1 MKQFARW
8 LCGAILAAVV
18 LVNPVL
24 ADPNADNM
32 VAAAKGGDADTV
44 KEGLAQGFDPNYKDR
59 QGNSLLVHAAANSN
73 ADVVRVLLKGGADPM
88 QRNKV
93 GDDALNYGA
102 IKGNL
107 DIVQQMLKAGVPV
120 NRKQGWQPLSYA
132 VYGKS
137 MEVFDYLMQQGADPN
152 GNNPS
157 QASALM
163 IAAQQ
168 GQEEM
173 VDRLLEAGADPTW
186 TKGGESAVDWALKA
200 GNTDIAE
207 KVMAAQAKVGFGR
220 SVVLAEPYE
229 DPPEHELVTD
239 AEKAMMPLS
248 SSPQSSQK
256 K

>member
-1 MKQFARW
+1 MKKLIVW
-8 LCGAILAAVV
+8 LGGLLLIGLVWAA
-18 LVNPVL
+18 PS
-24 ADPNADNM
+24 ADNM
-32 VAAAKGGDADTV
+32 VAAAKGGDAETIA
-44 KEGLAQGFDPNYKDR
+44 EGLHAGFDPNYKDR

-88 QRNKV
+88 LRNKS

-107 DIVQQMLKAGVPV
+107 SIVQQMVKAGVPV

-137 MEVFDYLMQQGADPN
+137 LEVFNFLMDKGADPN

-173 VDRLLEAGADPTW
+173 ADRLLKAGADPTW

-207 KVMAAQAKVGFGR
+207 KVMKAQAKVGFGR
-220 SVVLAEPYE
+220 SSVLAAQPEE
-229 DPPEHELVTD
+229 GDEANVDPSVSGQPEGV
-239 AEKAMMPLS
+239 AK
-248 SSPQSSQK
+248 SQ
-256 K
+256 

>member
-1 MKQFARW
+1 MKKFI
-8 LCGAILAAVV
+8 LCLTALFLSLNLWAMPAAES
-18 LVNPVL
+18 
-24 ADPNADNM
+24 M
-32 VAAAKGGDADTV
+32 VAAAKGGDAETV
-44 KEGLAQGFDPNYKDR
+44 KEGLAAGFDPNYKDK

-73 ADVVRVLLKGGADPM
+73 ANVVTVLLKGGADPLG
-88 QRNKV
+88 RNRV

-107 DIVQQMLKAGVPV
+107 SIVKQMLDAGVPV

-132 VYGKS
+132 VYGKDL
-137 MEVFDYLMQQGADPN
+137 EVFDYLMAKGADVN

-173 VDRLLEAGADPTW
+173 VDRLLAAGADPTW
-186 TKGGESAVDWALKA
+186 TKGGESAVDWALQT

-207 KVMAAQAKVGFGR
+207 KVMKAQAKVGFGR
-220 SVVLAEPYE
+220 SQVLAGPASE
-229 DPPEHELVTD
+229 DNDEVT
-239 AEKAMMPLS
+239 AN
-248 SSPQSSQK
+248 
-256 K
+256 

>member
-1 MKQFARW
+1 MKKIAFW
-8 LCGAILAAVV
+8 LLTIVLSTTAWAA
-18 LVNPVL
+18 PT
-24 ADPNADNM
+24 ADDM
-32 VAAAKGGDADTV
+32 VAAAKGGDSATIR
-44 KEGLAQGFDPNYKDR
+44 EGLQAGFDPNYKDR
-59 QGNSLLVHAAANSN
+59 QGNALLIHAAANSN
-73 ADVVRVLLKGGADPM
+73 ADVVTVLLKGGADPAM
-88 QRNKV
+88 RNKS

-107 DIVQQMLKAGVPV
+107 SIVQQMLKAGVPV

-137 MEVFDYLMQQGADPN
+137 QIVFDFLMDQGADPN

-173 VDRLLEAGADPTW
+173 VDRLLKAGADPTW
-186 TKGGESAVDWALKA
+186 TKGGESAVDWALKE

-207 KVMAAQAKVGFGR
+207 KVMKAQAQVGFGR
-220 SVVLAEPYE
+220 SSILAG
-229 DPPEHELVTD
+229 TD
-239 AEKAMMPLS
+239 QDGETSTETDTQTAS
-248 SSPQSSQK
+248 STTAQGK
-256 K
+256 L

>member
-1 MKQFARW
+1 MRRCALW
-8 LCGAILAAVV
+8 LCSIFVAATVWAA
-18 LVNPVL
+18 PS
-24 ADPNADNM
+24 ADNM
-32 VAAAKGGDADTV
+32 VAAAKSGDADTV
-44 KEGLAQGFDPNYKDR
+44 KAGLAEGFDPNYEDR

-73 ADVVRVLLKGGADPM
+73 ADVVAVLLKGGADPKR
-88 QRNKV
+88 RNKV

-107 DIVQQMLKAGVPV
+107 SIVKQMLDAGLPV

-132 VYGKS
+132 VYGKN
-137 MEVFDYLMQQGADPN
+137 MDVFDYLMAKGADVN

-207 KVMAAQAKVGFGR
+207 KVMQAQAKIGFGR
-220 SVVLAEPYE
+220 SAVLAEPYE

-239 AEKAMMPLS
+239 TEKALMPLS
-248 SSPQSSQK
+248 SSAPTTQQQ
-256 K
+256 

>member
-1 MKQFARW
+1 MKKILLG
-8 LCGAILAAVV
+8 LCVIFLSALAYA
-18 LVNPVL
+18 
-24 ADPNADNM
+24 APNGDNM
-32 VAAAKGGDADTV
+32 VSAAKGGDAETI
-44 KEGLAQGFDPNYKDR
+44 KEGLQAGFDPNYKDR
-59 QGNSLLVHAAANSN
+59 QGNSLLIHAAANSN
-73 ADVVRVLLKGGADPM
+73 ADVVTVLLKGGADPM
-88 QRNKV
+88 MQNKS

-107 DIVQQMLKAGVPV
+107 SIVKQMLAAGVPV

-132 VYGKS
+132 VYGKNLD
-137 MEVFDYLMQQGADPN
+137 VFNYLMNNGADPN

-173 VDRLLEAGADPTW
+173 VDQLLKAGADPTW
-186 TKGGESAVDWALKA
+186 TKGGESAVDWALKT

-207 KVMAAQAKVGFGR
+207 KVMKAQAQVGFGR
-220 SVVLAEPYE
+220 SSVLAEQDKDDDE
-229 DPPEHELVTD
+229 EEQTGSMDT
-239 AEKAMMPLS
+239 AG
-248 SSPQSSQK
+248 QSETIGQNK

>member
-1 MKQFARW
+1 MKKLIGW
-8 LCGAILAAVV
+8 LCGLLLTTSLWAM
-18 LVNPVL
+18 PS
-24 ADPNADNM
+24 ADNM
-32 VAAAKGGDADTV
+32 VAAAKGGDAETIT
-44 KEGLAQGFDPNYKDR
+44 EGLQAGFDPNYKDR
-59 QGNSLLVHAAANSN
+59 QGNSLLIHAAANSN
-73 ADVVRVLLKGGADPM
+73 AEVVRALLKGGADPM
-88 QRNKV
+88 LRNKS

-102 IKGNL
+102 IKGNQS
-107 DIVQQMLKAGVPV
+107 IVQQMVQAGVPV

-137 MEVFDYLMQQGADPN
+137 LEVFNFLMDKGADPN

-173 VDRLLEAGADPTW
+173 ADRLLKAGADPTW

-207 KVMAAQAKVGFGR
+207 KVMKAQAKVGFGR
-220 SVVLAEPYE
+220 SSILAESPEE
-229 DPPEHELVTD
+229 DDEAIDATAGGTQPEG
-239 AEKAMMPLS
+239 MP
-248 SSPQSSQK
+248 K
-256 K
+256 KK

>member
-1 MKQFARW
+1 MKKLTLW
-8 LCGAILAAVV
+8 LCGLLLAASA
-18 LVNPVL
+18 L
-24 ADPNADNM
+24 AAPSADSM

-44 KEGLAQGFDPNYKDR
+44 KEGLAEGFDPNYKDR
-59 QGNSLLVHAAANSN
+59 QGNTLLVHAAANSN
-73 ADVVRVLLKGGADPM
+73 ANVVAVLLKGGADPM
-88 QRNKV
+88 SRNKV

-107 DIVQQMLKAGVPV
+107 SIVKQMVAAGVPV

-132 VYGKS
+132 VYGKD
-137 MEVFDYLMQQGADPN
+137 MGVFNYLMKQGADVN

-168 GQEEM
+168 GQEDM

-186 TKGGESAVDWALKA
+186 TKGGESAVDWALKV

-207 KVMAAQAKVGFGR
+207 KVMQAQAKVGFGR
-220 SVVLAEPYE
+220 SAALAEPYE

-248 SSPQSSQK
+248 SSPQTTQK
-256 K
+256 Q

>member
-1 MKQFARW
+1 MKTLSLW
-8 LCGAILAAVV
+8 LCGIFLAATVWAA
-18 LVNPVL
+18 PS
-24 ADPNADNM
+24 PDNM

-44 KEGLAQGFDPNYKDR
+44 KEGLAEGFDPNYTDR

-73 ADVVRVLLKGGADPM
+73 PNVVAVLLKGGANPM
-88 QRNKV
+88 GRNKV

-107 DIVQQMLKAGVPV
+107 SIVKQMVDAGVPV

-132 VYGKS
+132 VYGKNL
-137 MEVFDYLMQQGADPN
+137 EVFDYLMAKGADVN

-207 KVMAAQAKVGFGR
+207 KVMQAQAKVGFGR
-220 SVVLAEPYE
+220 SAVLAEPYV
-229 DPPEHELVTD
+229 DPPEDELVTD
-239 AEKAMMPLS
+239 TEKAMMPLS
-248 SSPQSSQK
+248 SSSQPTQK